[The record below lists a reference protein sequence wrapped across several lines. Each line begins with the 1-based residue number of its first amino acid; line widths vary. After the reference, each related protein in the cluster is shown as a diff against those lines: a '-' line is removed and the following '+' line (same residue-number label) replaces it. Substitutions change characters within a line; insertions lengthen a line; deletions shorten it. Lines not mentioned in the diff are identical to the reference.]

1 MTAKRLSGWR
11 RLAAAVGLAALAG
24 FSGAAVAAEPLPAEA
39 FFKRPDIERALL
51 SPSGQWLAVAAGRA
65 GGRTVLAVFDLR
77 NWGQAG
83 VAAGFGDADIRS
95 FAWVNDERLVFD
107 VIDRESGGG
116 DQPFGAGLF
125 SVKRDGSELRM
136 LVRLKGDWV
145 REARISRR
153 EPLEYQ
159 HRLLHVPAD
168 GSDDVIVGEEV
179 TDNQGELRELTPKR
193 LNVVTGRV
201 RNLAEGTP
209 PDTRAWW
216 FDAQGQPRI
225 VLTSRQGRDRLFW
238 KADDQASWKQ
248 IAEFDRYHAPFVPR
262 FFDAAGDLFVTVS
275 AGPDGYA
282 ELRRFDFAQGRPAA
296 QAVVSAPGFD
306 FNGRLIS
313 ETPGGKTL
321 GVRLETDAETSVW
334 FDPQLKALQQQAD
347 ERLPGRV
354 NRLSCRRCDQPDR
367 VVLIESFSDRDPGT
381 YVLVRADT
389 KDWRVIGRSRAG
401 IDPAQ
406 MASVDFHRIKARD
419 GRDLPVWV
427 TTPAAKASGA
437 RPAVVLVHGGP
448 WVRGGHWRWE
458 PMAQFLAS
466 RGYLVIEPEFRGST
480 GYGAAHF
487 RAGLKQWGLAMQDDV
502 ADALQWAVARGL
514 ADGGRACIAGG
525 SYGGYATLMGLVRHP
540 ELYRCGAAWAAVTD
554 PRLMYEWRFI
564 SDQSDEV
571 RQYDYPALI
580 GDPVKD
586 VAQLTANAPLAQAA
600 RIKAPLLLVSGALDR
615 RVPLVHATRLREALI
630 AAGHPPE
637 WVVYDDEGH
646 GWLTLK
652 NQLDFANRLQAF
664 LARHL
669 NDAGGAAP
677 R

>member
-1 MTAKRLSGWR
+1 MTARRLKGWR
-11 RLAAAVGLAALAG
+11 RLAAVWLAALAG
-24 FSGAAVAAEPLPAEA
+24 FGGAAAAAEPLPAEA

-51 SPSGQWLAVAAGRA
+51 SPSGQWLAVATGRA

-77 NWGQAG
+77 NWGQVS

-107 VIDRESGGG
+107 LIDRESGGG
-116 DQPFGAGLF
+116 EQPFGAGLF
-125 SVKRDGSELRM
+125 SVKRDGSELRH
-136 LVRLKGDWV
+136 LVRLNGDWV
-145 REARISRR
+145 REARTTRR
-153 EPLEYQ
+153 EPLEYR

-168 GSDDVIVGEEV
+168 GSDDVIVGEIV
-179 TDNQGELRELTPKR
+179 SDNQGELRELTPKR

-216 FDAQGQPRI
+216 FDAQGRPRI

-238 KADDQASWKQ
+238 KADEQAPWKP
-248 IAEFDRYHAPFVPR
+248 IAEFDRYQAPFVPR

-275 AGPDGYA
+275 AGREGYA

-306 FNGRLIS
+306 FSGRLIS

-321 GVRLETDAETSVW
+321 GVRLETDGETSVW
-334 FDPQLKALQQQAD
+334 FDARLKELQQQAD
-347 ERLPGRV
+347 QRLPGRV

-367 VVLIESFSDRDPGT
+367 VVLIESFADRDPGT
-381 YVLVRADT
+381 YVLVRADS
-389 KDWRVIGRSRAG
+389 KDWRVIGRSRSG

-406 MASVDFHRIKARD
+406 MAMVDFHRIKARD
-419 GRDLPVWV
+419 GRELPVWV
-427 TTPAAKASGA
+427 TTPAGKAGGP

-448 WVRGGHWRWE
+448 WVRGGHWRWQ

-480 GYGAAHF
+480 GYGDAHF
-487 RAGLKQWGLAMQDDV
+487 RAGLKQWGLTMQDDV
-502 ADALQWAVARGL
+502 ADALQWAVAQGL

-586 VAQLTANAPLAQAA
+586 AEQLTANAPVAQAA
-600 RIKAPLLLVSGALDR
+600 RIKAPLLLAAGARDR
-615 RVPLVHATRLREALI
+615 RVPLVHATRLREALTE
-630 AAGHPPE
+630 AGRAPE

-652 NQLDFANRLQAF
+652 NQLDFANRLEAF
-664 LARHL
+664 FARHL
-669 NDAGGAAP
+669 KDGATAAP

>member
-1 MTAKRLSGWR
+1 M
-11 RLAAAVGLAALAG
+11 
-24 FSGAAVAAEPLPAEA
+24 
-39 FFKRPDIERALL
+39 
-51 SPSGQWLAVAAGRA
+51 AVAAGRP
-65 GGRTVLAVFDLR
+65 GGRMALAVFDLR
-77 NWGQAG
+77 NWGQASF
-83 VAAGFGDADIRS
+83 AAAFDDADIRS

-116 DQPFGAGLF
+116 EQPFGAGLF
-125 SVKRDGSELRM
+125 SVKRDGSDLRL
-136 LVRLKGDWV
+136 LVRLRGDWV
-145 REARISRR
+145 REIRMARR
-153 EPLEYQ
+153 EPLEYN

-168 GSDDVIVGEEV
+168 GSDDVIVGEHV
-179 TDNQGELRELTPKR
+179 FDSHGELRELTPKR
-193 LNVVTGRV
+193 LNVVSGRA

-216 FDAQGQPRI
+216 FDAQGRPRV
-225 VLTSRQGRDRLFW
+225 VLTSRQGRERLFW
-238 KADDQASWKQ
+238 KADEQAAWKP
-248 IAEFDRYHAPFVPR
+248 IAEFDRYEAPFVPR
-262 FFDAAGDLFVTVS
+262 FFDAAGDLFVAMS
-275 AGPDGYA
+275 AGPEGYA
-282 ELRRFDFAQGRPAA
+282 ELHRFDFAHGRPAA
-296 QAVVSAPGFD
+296 QAVISAPGFD
-306 FNGRLIS
+306 FSGRLIS

-334 FDPQLKALQQQAD
+334 FDARLKALQQQAD

-354 NRLSCRRCDQPDR
+354 NRLSCRRCDQPDM
-367 VVLIESFSDRDPGT
+367 VVLVESFSDRDPGT
-381 YVLVRADT
+381 YLLYRADT
-389 KDWRVIGRSRAG
+389 QAWRVIGRSRTG
-401 IDPAQ
+401 IDPTQ
-406 MASVDFHRIKARD
+406 MATVDFHRIKARD
-419 GRDLPVWV
+419 GRELPVWV
-427 TTPAAKASGA
+427 TTPAGKAAGA

-448 WVRGGHWRWE
+448 WVR
-458 PMAQFLAS
+458 A

-480 GYGAAHF
+480 GYGDAHF
-487 RAGLKQWGLAMQDDV
+487 RAGIRQWGLAMQDDV

-514 ADGGRACIAGG
+514 ADGGRACIAGA

-540 ELYRCGAAWAAVTD
+540 ALYRCGAAWVAVTD

-586 VAQLTANAPLAQAA
+586 AAQLAANAPVVQAA
-600 RIKAPLLLVSGALDR
+600 RIKAPLLLAAGARDR
-615 RVPLVHATRLREALI
+615 RVPLVHATRLREALTE
-630 AAGHPPE
+630 AGRPPE

-652 NQLDFANRLQAF
+652 NQLDFANRLEAF

-669 NDAGGAAP
+669 KDGAAAAP